1 VCCVYGG
8 LWFVGRSY
16 NPKRTILLKL
26 TMCLAN
32 IPTTLAPFIT
42 FLVYA
47 IIAAV
52 KKDETVLSAQAF
64 ASLSLISLLTSP
76 LLTFCQA
83 LPTFFQAVSFFDR
96 IDAYLSK
103 QPASMLASP
112 PSSQSLAFPPDQ
124 TELRNLGQPPVS
136 TGIIISFSHADIAWS
151 RTSKLVLQ
159 DLSLDIRP
167 GFTAITGSVAAGKS
181 TLIWSM
187 IGETTLKRGSMRPQ
201 ILSGVAFC
209 SQTPWVMDEKIR
221 ENITGGLDFDQK
233 WYDYSVSCC
242 GLEEDLARMPGG
254 DQAIAGI
261 NGSSL
266 SGGERQRIVSCPGI
280 HIYLRLLEAFE
291 ANFFLSVAPGS
302 CSCGVFEASNRDVG

>member
-1 VCCVYGG
+1 MCCVYGG

-16 NPKRTILLKL
+16 NPKRTALLKL
-26 TMCLAN
+26 TMYLAN
-32 IPTTLAPFIT
+32 IPTTLAPFTT
-42 FLVYA
+42 FLVYE

-83 LPTFFQAVSFFDR
+83 LPTFFQAVSCFDR

-103 QPASMLASP
+103 QPASMFASP
-112 PSSQSLAFPPDQ
+112 LSSQSLAFPPDQ
-124 TELRNLGQPPVS
+124 TELGNLGPPPVS
-136 TGIIISFSHADIAWS
+136 TGTIISFSHADIAWS
-151 RTSKLVLQ
+151 RESKLVLQ
-159 DLSLDIRP
+159 DLSLVIRP
-167 GFTAITGSVAAGKS
+167 GFTAITGAVAAGKS
-181 TLIWSM
+181 TLLWSM
-187 IGETTLKRGSMRPQ
+187 IRETTLKRGSMTPQ

-209 SQTPWVMDEKIR
+209 SQTPWVMNETIR

-254 DQAIAGI
+254 DQATAGS

-266 SGGERQRIVSCPGI
+266 SGGQRQRVVSCPGV
-280 HIYLRLLEAFE
+280 HIYFVCLKFR
-291 ANFFLSVAPGS
+291 G
-302 CSCGVFEASNRDVG
+302 